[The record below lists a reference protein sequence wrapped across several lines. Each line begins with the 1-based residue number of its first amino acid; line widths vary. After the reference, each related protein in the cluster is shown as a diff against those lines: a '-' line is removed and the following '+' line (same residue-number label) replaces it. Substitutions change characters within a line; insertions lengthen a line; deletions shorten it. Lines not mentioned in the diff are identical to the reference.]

1 MTSTST
7 LFLAV
12 MIVLALWAIMTYAIW
27 QWGPGLR
34 RRTVWCPVRKKR
46 ARVLALQREALFYP
60 SYAGLSVIDI
70 KECSLLK
77 RGQMNCHKECLQ
89 RM

>member
-1 MTSTST
+1 MTSTT
-7 LFLAV
+7 PLLLV
-12 MIVLALWAIMTYAIW
+12 VLIVLALWAIMAYAIW

-34 RRTVWCPVRKKR
+34 RRTVWCPVMKKR

-70 KECSLLK
+70 KECSIFK

-89 RM
+89 RL

>member
-7 LFLAV
+7 FLLGV
-12 MIVLALWAIMTYAIW
+12 LIVFALWAIMGYAIW

-34 RRTVWCPVRKKR
+34 RRSVWCPVMKKR

-60 SYAGLSVIDI
+60 SHAGLSVIDI
-70 KECSLLK
+70 KECSLFK
-77 RGQMNCHKECLQ
+77 PGQMNCHKECLQ
-89 RM
+89 RL

>member
-1 MTSTST
+1 MTSTTT
-7 LFLAV
+7 LLLAV
-12 MIVLALWAIMTYAIW
+12 LIVLALWAIMAYAIW

-34 RRTVWCPVRKKR
+34 RRSVWCPVMKKR

-70 KECSLLK
+70 KECSLFK
-77 RGQMNCHKECLQ
+77 TGHMNCHKECLQ
-89 RM
+89 RL

>member
-1 MTSTST
+1 MTSTT
-7 LFLAV
+7 ALLLAV
-12 MIVLALWAIMTYAIW
+12 LVVLALWAIMAYAIW

-34 RRTVWCPVRKKR
+34 RRTVWCPVMKKR

-60 SYAGLSVIDI
+60 SYAGLSIIDI

-77 RGQMNCHKECLQ
+77 PGQMKCHKECLQ
-89 RM
+89 HL